1 MAIDYGVL
9 RGRPDRYKREDDGR
23 TPHLQIRL
31 LEDSGQPWRI
41 AVNVQ
46 SDTGSEV
53 VFWVV
58 DPLVGHPILGVAAS
72 TPSGFRAAPPD
83 AAHALDYVKAP
94 LFDWAAA
101 RVLPP
106 TGSASGDDLQDLLA
120 LYLDQCKTA
129 GGEVVAFGARFDR
142 NLDKPI
148 DAEFGNTDGLHG
160 IHDIHMN
167 QGNVGAHAGDNGAFH
182 DGGLL
187 LTFPDRVV
195 GLFLAFQTQ
204 RIPTDAQ
211 GQAAAGST
219 PLNEIVGGASP
230 GGPGTGLQVGAVVGD
245 VYLERA
251 LVNPTGADPGG
262 EIVVLGNL
270 ATTTTT
276 LTGWRLVDRNRRET
290 RLDLE
295 LEGGRS
301 ALVALDGQGVQLGND
316 GGNLLLLDQAGNQVD
331 GVTYAA
337 EEARAQNRYIRFR
350 H

>member
-9 RGRPDRYKREDDGR
+9 RGRPDRYKREDDER

-31 LEDSGQPWRI
+31 LEASGQPWRV

-46 SDTGSEV
+46 SDTGSDV

-58 DPLVGHPILGVAAS
+58 DPLVGHPILGMAAA
-72 TPSGFRAAPPD
+72 TPSGFQPAPPD
-83 AAHALDYVKAP
+83 AGHALDYVKAP
-94 LFDWAAA
+94 LFDWALG

-120 LYLDQCKTA
+120 LYLDQCKAA
-129 GGEVVAFGARFDR
+129 GGEVVAFGAKFDR
-142 NLDKPI
+142 NLGKPI

-160 IHDIHMN
+160 IHDIHLN

-187 LTFPDRVV
+187 LAFPDRVV

-204 RIPTDAQ
+204 RIPTDAD
-211 GQAAAGST
+211 GGAAPGSR
-219 PLNEIVGGASP
+219 PLSEIVAGAAP
-230 GGPGTGLQVGAVVGD
+230 GGPGTALAATVLGD

-262 EIVVLGNL
+262 EVVVLGNL
-270 ATTTTT
+270 ATTSVP
-276 LTGWRLVDRNRRET
+276 LSGWRLVDRNRRET
-290 RLDLE
+290 QVDLTVD
-295 LEGGRS
+295 GGRS
-301 ALVALDGQGVQLGND
+301 GLVVLDGRGAQLGNN
-316 GGNLLLLDQAGNQVD
+316 GGNLLLLDRDGNQVD
-331 GVTYAA
+331 SVTYAA
-337 EEARAQNRYIRFR
+337 EEAGTENRYVRFR
-350 H
+350 R